1 MVVSIDLPIIHPFNV
16 GIVLFCFVFFAK
28 EGMEEIMQPQVDD
41 THLKPPIFYSYGLD
55 VML

>member
-16 GIVLFCFVFFAK
+16 GIVLFCFFAK

-41 THLKPPIFYSYGLD
+41 THLKPLIFYSYGLD